1 MSTAVVEDTAKWQIA
16 HSFAEGFN
24 ATFSDLESRISAAAA
39 VQPSTEIIQS
49 LAAEVAALSR
59 RLSDV
64 LGTLPSYDQRQHEQR
79 VKSLEQSLEKLRA
92 AQPKS
97 KFAFK
102 RKATN
107 GTVKVTSSQK
117 PSETARPE
125 APSSSN
131 LILSSHHDVYLGWHN
146 IPTPTFGSSQDA
158 TIRDLTN
165 CVVNLSSRTAGVQ
178 ITALHIHNLKNCL
191 LLLPDITGSVMLHD
205 LNRCTIVV
213 GCHQFRMH
221 TSKDVDVFVSI
232 SSSPIVEGCT
242 RIRFCRRLDPN
253 IGQEQ
258 SEPLMVQDFS
268 HIRPTPSPN
277 WSLLPDGS
285 APPAS
290 LPDNGMGPGEVVK
303 LLDDTLPPRI

>member
-1 MSTAVVEDTAKWQIA
+1 MSEDTAKWQIA

-39 VQPSTEIIQS
+39 VEPFSSEIIQG

-79 VKSLEQSLEKLRA
+79 VKTLEQSLEKLRA

-97 KFAFK
+97 KFTFK
-102 RKATN
+102 RKAN
-107 GTVKVTSSQK
+107 GSAKPPSSQK
-117 PSETARPE
+117 PSEPPRSE

-131 LILSSHHDVYLGWHN
+131 LILSSHHDAYLGWHN
-146 IPTPTFGSSQDA
+146 IPIATAGSSSDA

-165 CVVNLSSRTAGVQ
+165 CIVNLASQTTGGVQ

-205 LNRCTIVV
+205 LNRCSIVV

-232 SSSPIVEGCT
+232 SSSPIVEGCS
-242 RIRFCRRLDPN
+242 RIRFCRRSDPSSR
-253 IGQEQ
+253 QLQ

-285 APPAS
+285 TPPDS
-290 LPDNGMGPGEVVK
+290 LPDSDMGPDEVAK
-303 LLDDTLPPRI
+303 LLDVTLPSGI